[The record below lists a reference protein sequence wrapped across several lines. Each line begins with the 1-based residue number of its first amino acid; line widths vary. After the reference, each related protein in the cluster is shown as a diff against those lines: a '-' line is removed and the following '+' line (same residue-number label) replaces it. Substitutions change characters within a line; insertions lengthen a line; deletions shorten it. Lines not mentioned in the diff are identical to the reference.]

1 MALSCALLAQW
12 FFGTSGASRTLGNFP
27 VSRLGLSWPWLSEIW
42 SVPIGLQ
49 EEWKPGREP
58 LRRSSGSLK
67 EGKAR
72 GVRPSGLQSVPIGL
86 QEEWKPGREP
96 LWRSCGEPI
105 GGEGRP
111 QIFWD

>member
-1 MALSCALLAQW
+1 MQISHYLWLRYNFYSLIHAPRNSLIIFGRLVRKK
-12 FFGTSGASRTLGNFP
+12 FFGPKIL
-27 VSRLGLSWPWLSEIW
+27 
-42 SVPIGLQ
+42 
-49 EEWKPGREP
+49 
-58 LRRSSGSLK
+58 
-67 EGKAR
+67 
-72 GVRPSGLQSVPIGL
+72 PSPIGL